1 MPCCLRLLIR
11 ALMQPKSSVFLT
23 KLPTLFY
30 VTETSTVNIL
40 LPIQIHEKHHFQGYL
55 EFFDKAVLATKENA
69 QMTVIFVY
77 SSEAA
82 KKLEGADDP
91 FGEQKKMLE
100 NLEKKYRQLHNN
112 FLNYTKSRNL
122 FAF

>member
-1 MPCCLRLLIR
+1 MSKL
-11 ALMQPKSSVFLT
+11 AFFVFY
-23 KLPTLFY
+23 LFNFLY

-40 LPIQIHEKHHFQGYL
+40 LPVQIHEKHLFQGFL

-100 NLEKKYRQLHNN
+100 NLEKKYRQ
-112 FLNYTKSRNL
+112 
-122 FAF
+122 